1 MTDWHLIFRVHALQR
16 MFSREISDENV
27 RYVIKKGEVIEDY
40 PTDTPYP
47 SKLILGWIG
56 ARPIHVVIAENKH
69 QKELIIITVYEPS
82 IDKWENGFRRRRS

>member
-16 MFSREISDENV
+16 MFSRQINDENV

-40 PTDTPYP
+40 PNDTPYP

-56 ARPIHVVIAENKH
+56 SRPLHIVVAENKD
-69 QKELIIITVYEPS
+69 QEELIIITVYEPNL
-82 IDKWENGFRRRRS
+82 DKWETDFRRRK